1 MMITLTTKKIKKTF
15 FSDLWANA
23 QNTMMNIRIAIL
35 IIIIVFN
42 LTIKMGAIVFTI
54 LSSKVAPD
62 NFHFDFGR
70 R

>member
-1 MMITLTTKKIKKTF
+1 MMITLTTKKIKKIF

-42 LTIKMGAIVFTI
+42 LTIKMMGIIVFTI
-54 LSSKVAPD
+54 PSSKVAPD
-62 NFHFDFGR
+62 NFGR
-70 R
+70 REN